1 MLPYY
6 IAAGL
11 FLALLLIA
19 LLSLIFKKSRKAGGY
34 GLLALVMVL
43 VISVITTYF
52 MQQPMQF
59 AKHYLTEKTKV
70 SSLPVKLNAN
80 HAGVYLGAAPNQLTQ
95 MLRPEFNQI
104 FNSITPENALK
115 ISDLLNIESMTY
127 NFEQADILVEQ
138 AISQNIRVRG
148 HALVFGKLS
157 DQYKKPDLDLWLSQ
171 FPEHNRKA
179 KLATLVNQH
188 IETVLNHYRGKIFE
202 WDVVNEP
209 FAMFGNGNLEENVFY
224 RYLGPDYIAQAFIKA
239 KAVDPNIT
247 LYLNE
252 QFYNYTDAR
261 AEAFYQLV
269 VSLLNKGIPIEGIG
283 LQGHMLFYLASAADT
298 AHFVKRFTD
307 LGLKVQLTEF
317 EARLRLF
324 KDFADPYQAQGEYYR
339 DVIQACYEING
350 FDGVTF
356 WGVDDSY
363 TWLNDM
369 AWLFALPNEP
379 YLLDAQ
385 HQAKPGLL
393 LINQWLKSKVKTRQ
407 AK

>member
-1 MLPYY
+1 MLPYF

-11 FLALLLIA
+11 FFILLF
-19 LLSLIFKKSRKAGGY
+19 LSIICLIFKKSRKFGGY
-34 GLLALVMVL
+34 SLLTLV
-43 VISVITTYF
+43 VILIITVITTYF

-59 AKHYLTEKTKV
+59 DKNYLTKKTNV
-70 SSLPVKLNAN
+70 ATLPVKLNASQ
-80 HAGVYLGAAPNQLTQ
+80 ARIFLGAAPNHIEQ
-95 MLRPEFNQI
+95 MLRPEFNQV

-115 ISDLLNIESMTY
+115 ISDLLNIETMTY

-148 HALVFGKLS
+148 HTLVFGKLS

-171 FPEHNRKA
+171 FPEHERKA
-179 KLATLVNQH
+179 KLTALVEQH
-188 IETVLNHYRGKIFE
+188 IENVLNHYRGKILE

-209 FAMFGNGNLEENVFY
+209 LDMFGNGNLEENVFY

-283 LQGHMLFYLASAADT
+283 LQGHMLFYLVTPKDT
-298 AHFVKRFTD
+298 ASFVQRFTN

-363 TWLNDM
+363 SWLNDM
-369 AWLFALPNEP
+369 TWLFALPNEP

-385 HQAKPGLL
+385 QQAKPGLL
-393 LINQWLKSKVKTRQ
+393 LINQWLKNKVQTSQ